1 MLSYEC
7 VIVTLASHLSRNKQ
21 LVQLSMSWRLLVTKS
36 SNKFHKTHSIECIP
50 DFLSVMLLY
59 LLHSQPF
66 YLSINVHQ
74 FIYSSISLSI
84 HPSLYPYI
92 HLSIH
97 PSISLSIHPSL
108 YPSIHLSIH
117 SSIYLSIHPSIL
129 PHINLSPCIH
139 LFLFFVGGSLN
150 D

>member
-84 HPSLYPYI
+84 HPSLY
-92 HLSIH
+92 SF
-97 PSISLSIHPSL
+97 
-108 YPSIHLSIH
+108 IHLSIH
-117 SSIYLSIHPSIL
+117 SSIYLSIHPSLDPFIHLSIHPSISLFIHPSIYPSIL
-129 PHINLSPCIH
+129 PFYHILIYLHVFIC
-139 LFLFFVGGSLN
+139 FCSL
-150 D
+150 